1 MPEIHDRFMEIF
13 GREVQASGSMFFGLD
28 PNAKH
33 FTAHLSASRGVWPRP
48 GEHLAVENLLPLGMR
63 RHLGMYKEL
72 RSQFY
77 HDKLCCDVSQNPSSR
92 RRCGDWL
99 PVVAKSSVMVLIDGS
114 CQAQLMTPAEVDF
127 SMGWPSLPCAR
138 SFSTATSYDLSTLT
152 PREQNSLAGN
162 GMHLGVLAAWFTFIA
177 MHSIRRDV
185 VNQLAK
191 TLTSPIPEDDE
202 ASFEFE

>member
-1 MPEIHDRFMEIF
+1 
-13 GREVQASGSMFFGLD
+13 
-28 PNAKH
+28 
-33 FTAHLSASRGVWPRP
+33 
-48 GEHLAVENLLPLGMR
+48 MR
-63 RHLGMYKEL
+63 CHLGMYKEL
-72 RSQFY
+72 RSQLC
-77 HDKLCCDVSQNPSSR
+77 HDKSCCDVAQSPSSG

-99 PVVAKSSVMVLIDGS
+99 PVVATSSIMVLIDGS

-127 SMGWPSLPCAR
+127 SMGWPSLQCAR

-152 PREQNSLAGN
+152 PREQNCLAGN
-162 GMHLGVLAAWFTFIA
+162 GLHLGVLAAWFTFMA

-202 ASFEFE
+202 ASFEFK

>member
-1 MPEIHDRFMEIF
+1 MRPSSGWVPPRCQRFTI
-13 GREVQASGSMFFGLD
+13 ASWRSSAVKYRLLGACSSVSTRTTD
-28 PNAKH
+28 

-127 SMGWPSLPCAR
+127 PWAGQVCHAPDR
-138 SFSTATSYDLSTLT
+138 SAQ
-152 PREQNSLAGN
+152 RHH
-162 GMHLGVLAAWFTFIA
+162 MI
-177 MHSIRRDV
+177 
-185 VNQLAK
+185 
-191 TLTSPIPEDDE
+191 
-202 ASFEFE
+202 